1 MSEGDNSN
9 GPGAIL
15 RDLGQYLIELSKD
28 MSCNGDII
36 SPVAVALSKNTS
48 NAKKFDDTRI
58 LYYIASDDYNDRRLR
73 HKYFDY
79 NIFGEPC
86 WDILLDLFI
95 ARIDGLRISVTSS
108 CIASG
113 VPLTTALRW
122 LTVLEDRGLI
132 IRSNDQ
138 TDKRRSWVELSDLGF
153 KAMSEFLR
161 EKARKRGAGYRPH
174 PQAMTT
180 HNSREN

>member
-1 MSEGDNSN
+1 VSEGDNSN
-9 GPGAIL
+9 GAGAIL

-28 MSCNGDII
+28 MSCNGDIN
-36 SPVAVALSKNTS
+36 SPIAITFSKNAS
-48 NAKKFDDTRI
+48 DIKNFDDTRI
-58 LYYIASDDYNDRRLR
+58 LYSIASDDYNDRRLR
-73 HKYFDY
+73 HKYFNYD
-79 NIFGEPC
+79 IFGEPC

-95 ARIDGLRISVTSS
+95 ARIDGLRISITSS

-122 LTVLEDRGLI
+122 LTVLENRGLI

-161 EKARKRGAGYRPH
+161 EKARKRGSGYRFH
-174 PQAMTT
+174 PQSTIT
-180 HNSREN
+180 YNSSEN